1 MYYINCFW
9 LYSILGYLLETICYS
24 HFKWS
29 GESGV
34 LYGPWTP
41 LYGFGAIIIILT
53 SQYIFK
59 NFKKNKFIKLLL
71 IFLFNFCFLSLI
83 ELIGGL
89 LIEKLFSTTWWD
101 YSSHKYHIGKYV
113 CLDMSLLWGLAAII
127 LIYII
132 RPLMD
137 KFIKKIPKWLGI
149 IMTLIIITDFII
161 TVFYK
166 INAK

>member
-1 MYYINCFW
+1 MYYTNCFW
-9 LYSILGYLLETICYS
+9 IYSILGYLLETIFYS
-24 HFKWS
+24 IFKWP
-29 GESGV
+29 GESGI

-53 SQYIFK
+53 SKYVFK

-71 IFLFNFCFLSLI
+71 IFLFNFIFLSLI

-113 CLDMSLLWGLAAII
+113 CLDMSLIWGLAAII

-132 RPLMD
+132 KPLMD
-137 KFIKKIPKWLGI
+137 KFIKKIPKWLGS
-149 IMTLIIITDFII
+149 IMTIIIITDFII
-161 TVFYK
+161 TIFYK
-166 INAK
+166 INVK